1 MKHLLYIVIVAA
13 AVSIP
18 LKRQDVAKLKP
29 VELVSVYT
37 QGEDVV
43 LATDTADVGIGKTM
57 MLAYENLERT
67 TAGVIY
73 LDTAEYLL
81 ITGNALHLM
90 PEITKYLKGDVSVC
104 LQDGPLD
111 PSLAVNYLAE
121 QTNLPRLR
129 SWKKGS
135 NMPILQEY
143 NKRLI
148 FLEKS
153 EKSS

>member
-1 MKHLLYIVIVAA
+1 MKWMLYIMLAA
-13 AVSIP
+13 LALAV
-18 LKRQDVAKLKP
+18 P
-29 VELVSVYT
+29 VRR
-37 QGEDVV
+37 
-43 LATDTADVGIGKTM
+43 ADVGKLRPVEVIAVGGSEVHCIIRTDKGDRGVGAT
-57 MLAYENLERT
+57 LEEAAANLRD
-67 TAGVIY
+67 TAPGLIY

-90 PEITKYLKGDVSVC
+90 PEITKYLKGDISVC

-121 QTNLPRLR
+121 QTNLPKLR